1 MAAEDPNNDNKNAAY
16 TWARYSQVAF
26 IIPGAVVA
34 GLLIGALID
43 KWLHTHWVYIAGV
56 IFGAIVGFIQ
66 LVRML
71 TSVSDK
77 N

>member
-1 MAAEDPNNDNKNAAY
+1 MAKQDQDGKENASY
-16 TWARYSQVAF
+16 TWAKYSQVAF

-34 GLLIGALID
+34 GLIIGALID
-43 KWLHTHWVYIAGV
+43 RWLHTHWVYIAGV

>member
-1 MAAEDPNNDNKNAAY
+1 MDPDQGKDEKNPAY
-16 TWARYSQVAF
+16 SWARYSQVAF

-34 GLLIGALID
+34 GLIIGALLD
-43 KWLHTHWVYIAGV
+43 RWLHMHWIYIAGV

>member
-1 MAAEDPNNDNKNAAY
+1 MAEDDKKNDAY

-26 IIPGAVVA
+26 IVPGAVVA
-34 GLLIGALID
+34 GLILGALVD

-56 IFGAIVGFIQ
+56 IFGAVVGFIQ
-66 LVRML
+66 LVRTL

>member
-1 MAAEDPNNDNKNAAY
+1 MDPDKNKDEQNAAY

-34 GLLIGALID
+34 GLIIGALLD
-43 KWLHTHWVYIAGV
+43 KWLHTHWIYIAGV

>member
-1 MAAEDPNNDNKNAAY
+1 MAPDDDKKSATY
-16 TWARYSQVAF
+16 TFARYSQIAF
-26 IIPGAVVA
+26 IVPGAVVA
-34 GLLIGALID
+34 GLIIGGLVD

-66 LVRML
+66 LVRVL
-71 TSVSDK
+71 TAASDK

>member
-1 MAAEDPNNDNKNAAY
+1 MAENDDKKSASY
-16 TWARYSQVAF
+16 TFARYSQVAF
-26 IIPGAVVA
+26 IVPGGVVA
-34 GLLIGALID
+34 GLILGALID
-43 KWLHTHWVYIAGV
+43 RWLHTHWVYIAGV
-56 IFGAIVGFIQ
+56 IVGAIIGFVQ

>member
-1 MAAEDPNNDNKNAAY
+1 MAEDNDDKKSGSY
-16 TWARYSQVAF
+16 IFARYSQVAF
-26 IIPGAVVA
+26 IVPGGVVA

-66 LVRML
+66 LVRTV
-71 TSVSDK
+71 TSASDK

>member
-1 MAAEDPNNDNKNAAY
+1 MADDKDKSTSY

-34 GLLIGALID
+34 GLILGGLID
-43 KWLHTHWVYIAGV
+43 KGLHTHWVYIAGV

-71 TSVSDK
+71 TSASDK
-77 N
+77 D

>member
-1 MAAEDPNNDNKNAAY
+1 MAVDNNDDKKSASY
-16 TWARYSQVAF
+16 TVARYSQVAF
-26 IIPGAVVA
+26 IVPGGVVA

-66 LVRML
+66 LVRTV
-71 TSVSDK
+71 TSASDK

>member
-1 MAAEDPNNDNKNAAY
+1 MANDKDKNAAY

-26 IIPGAVVA
+26 IVPAGVVA
-34 GLLIGALID
+34 GLILGGLID
-43 KWLHTHWVYIAGV
+43 KGLHTHWVYIAGV
-56 IFGAIVGFIQ
+56 IVGAIVGFIQ

-77 N
+77 D

>member
-1 MAAEDPNNDNKNAAY
+1 MAADDNNDKKSASY
-16 TWARYSQVAF
+16 TFARYSQVAF
-26 IIPGAVVA
+26 IVPGGVVA
-34 GLLIGALID
+34 GLLLGGLID

-66 LVRML
+66 LVRTL

>member
-1 MAAEDPNNDNKNAAY
+1 MAKDDKDNPAY
-16 TWARYSQVAF
+16 AWARYSQVAF

-34 GLLIGALID
+34 GLILGALID
-43 KWLHTHWVYIAGV
+43 RWLHTHWVYIAGV
-56 IFGAIVGFIQ
+56 IVGAVVGFIQ

-77 N
+77 S

>member
-1 MAAEDPNNDNKNAAY
+1 MPADKGDDNKSTSY

-26 IIPGAVVA
+26 IVPGAVVA
-34 GLLIGALID
+34 GLIVGALID

-66 LVRML
+66 LVRMV
-71 TSVSDK
+71 TSASDK
-77 N
+77 D

>member
-1 MAAEDPNNDNKNAAY
+1 MAPDSEDDQKSATY
-16 TWARYSQVAF
+16 TFARYSQIAF
-26 IIPGAVVA
+26 IVPGGIVA
-34 GLLIGALID
+34 GFILGGLID
-43 KWLHTHWVYIAGV
+43 KGMHTHWVYIAGV

-71 TSVSDK
+71 TSASDK

>member
-1 MAAEDPNNDNKNAAY
+1 MAADDGNEKQSASY

-34 GLLIGALID
+34 GLILGGLLD
-43 KWLHTHWVYIAGV
+43 RWLHTHWIYIAGV
-56 IFGAIVGFIQ
+56 IFGAIIGFVQ

>member
-1 MAAEDPNNDNKNAAY
+1 MDPDKKQDEKNAAY

-34 GLLIGALID
+34 GLVIGGLLD
-43 KWLHTHWVYIAGV
+43 KWLHTHWIYIAGV

-77 N
+77 S